1 MIMIIDYKMGNLQSV
16 KNAFLKLGFEA
27 IITAEPE
34 KIKYADKLILPG
46 VGAFKDCFDGLK
58 ERGFIDPILNFIE
71 SGKPFLGICVGMQLL
86 FEKSYEFGTHKG
98 LGLIKGEV
106 VRFPDEIVKD
116 GMKIPHMGWNSV
128 KKIKHDGIFSEIKDD
143 SFFYFV
149 HSYYASINEDTAL
162 VCNYGVDFS
171 AAVVKENVIGV
182 QFHPE
187 KSQKNGLAFLKK
199 FGEL

>member
-1 MIMIIDYKMGNLQSV
+1 MGNLQSV
-16 KNAFLKLGFEA
+16 KNALLKLGFEA
-27 IITAEPE
+27 EITNDPK
-34 KIKYADKLILPG
+34 KINKADKLILPG

-86 FEKSYEFGTHKG
+86 FEKSYEFGIHEG

-106 VRFPDEIVKD
+106 VKFPDEIVKN
-116 GMKIPHMGWNSV
+116 GLKIPHMGWNTV
-128 KKIKHDGIFSEIKDD
+128 KKVKDESIFSDIDD
-143 SFFYFV
+143 NSFFYFV
-149 HSYYASINEDTAL
+149 HSYYAPINEDTAL

-171 AAVVKENVIGV
+171 AAVVRENVIGV